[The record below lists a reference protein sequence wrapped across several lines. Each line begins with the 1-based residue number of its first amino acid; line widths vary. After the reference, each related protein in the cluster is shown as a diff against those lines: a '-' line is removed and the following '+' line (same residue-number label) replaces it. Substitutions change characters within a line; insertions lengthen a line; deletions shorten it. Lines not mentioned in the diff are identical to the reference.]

1 MLLFAD
7 IIYKKGKYA
16 VKGFTANNNNADI
29 MEDDGMGMMTGLG
42 ISNSNTRRIHIKDIN
57 GTVVGTISIA
67 KSKNKKT
74 KRLQYNFKQISSQIM
89 KSKTSTNAR
98 RVVTKARAKV
108 VELLRKKYN
117 SDFDN
122 RELDAA
128 IIHAKKMER
137 IARKRMKHLKEEEAA
152 KQQGFCTNEWEER
165 TESYMKDAELK
176 KHSEPSKEELMQLM
190 QELKELMKKSMDEF
204 TDETGLEE
212 LENEII
218 GIKKE
223 DMEPEELERLK
234 KKHRADEL
242 REIMEADMKYLRAL
256 FDKLEKEKQSISN
269 GSGNLNSLSGITLE
283 LAGTEM
289 PVETIPQPVV
299 TEGGSIDFSV

>member
-1 MLLFAD
+1 
-7 IIYKKGKYA
+7 
-16 VKGFTANNNNADI
+16 
-29 MEDDGMGMMTGLG
+29 MGMITGLG
-42 ISNSNTRRIHIKDIN
+42 ISNSNTRRIQIKDIN
-57 GTVVGTISIA
+57 GNVVGTISYT
-67 KSKNKKT
+67 KSKKKKS

-128 IIHAKKMER
+128 IIHARKMER
-137 IARKRMKHLKEEEAA
+137 IARKRMKHLKEEEQA
-152 KQQGFCTNEWEER
+152 KKQGFSTEEWEEH
-165 TESYMKDAELK
+165 TESYFKDAEFK
-176 KHSEPSKEELMQLM
+176 EPSELSKKELMQLIK
-190 QELKELMKKSMDEF
+190 ELRELMKKSMDDF
-204 TDETGLEE
+204 TEETGLDEF
-212 LENEII
+212 ENEMIS
-218 GIKKE
+218 IKKE

-269 GSGNLNSLSGITLE
+269 GSNNLNDLSGITLE
-283 LAGTEM
+283 LAGAEI
-289 PVETIPQPVV
+289 PVEDVPQPVAA
-299 TEGGSIDFSV
+299 EGGSVDYSV

>member
-1 MLLFAD
+1 
-7 IIYKKGKYA
+7 
-16 VKGFTANNNNADI
+16 
-29 MEDDGMGMMTGLG
+29 MGMITGLG
-42 ISNSNTRRIHIKDIN
+42 ISNSNTRRIQIKDIN
-57 GTVVGTISIA
+57 GNVVGTISYT
-67 KSKNKKT
+67 KSKKKKS
-74 KRLQYNFKQISSQIM
+74 KRLQYNFKQISSLIM

-128 IIHAKKMER
+128 IIHARKMER
-137 IARKRMKHLKEEEAA
+137 IARKRMKHLKEEEQA
-152 KQQGFCTNEWEER
+152 KKQGFSSEEWEEH
-165 TESYMKDAELK
+165 TESYFKDAEFK
-176 KHSEPSKEELMQLM
+176 EPSELSKKELMQLIK
-190 QELKELMKKSMDEF
+190 ELRELMKKSMDDF
-204 TDETGLEE
+204 AQETGPDE
-212 LENEII
+212 LENEMIS
-218 GIKKE
+218 IKKE

-269 GSGNLNSLSGITLE
+269 GSNNLNDLSGITLE
-283 LAGTEM
+283 LAGAEI
-289 PVETIPQPVV
+289 PVEDVPQPVAA
-299 TEGGSIDFSV
+299 EGGNVDYSV

>member
-7 IIYKKGKYA
+7 IIYKKGEYA

-42 ISNSNTRRIHIKDIN
+42 ISNSNTRRIQIKDIN

-67 KSKNKKT
+67 KSKNKKA

-152 KQQGFCTNEWEER
+152 KQQGFCTNELEER

-176 KHSEPSKEELMQLM
+176 KHSEPGKEELMQLM